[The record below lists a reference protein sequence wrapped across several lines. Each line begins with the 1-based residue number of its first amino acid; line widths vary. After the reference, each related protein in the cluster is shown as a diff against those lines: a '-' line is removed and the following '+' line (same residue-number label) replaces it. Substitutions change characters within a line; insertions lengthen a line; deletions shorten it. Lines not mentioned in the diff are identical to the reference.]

1 MSTSIIRSGNEILPG
16 SVADA
21 ARKEGRSVAA
31 QMIKVEAVVLGD
43 NSGSM
48 EIEDVSYQGRKIS
61 REEKLMIELA
71 EIYEKHPGQVL
82 LVEFSDKAEMRPTG
96 TFSGQHGGTCL
107 APALEL
113 IKGLDDT
120 GVQFIVIS
128 DGLAGDEDL
137 ALRIAKGFKTQID
150 TVYVGPESGSDAREG
165 RNFLR
170 NLANAG
176 HGRFDTQ
183 PQVDVQENIEMLFL
197 SDGGAR

>member
-48 EIEDVSYQGRKIS
+48 ETEDVSYQGGKIS
-61 REEKLMIELA
+61 REQKLMIELA
-71 EIYEKHPGQVL
+71 EIYTKYPGQVL

-96 TFSGQHGGTCL
+96 TFSGQHGDTLL

-113 IKGLDDT
+113 IKDLDGT

-128 DGLAGDEDL
+128 DGLAGDEDK
-137 ALRIAKGFKTQID
+137 ALKIARGFKTKID

-170 NLANAG
+170 SLATASG
-176 HGRFDTQ
+176 GRFDVKS
-183 PQVDVQENIEMLFL
+183 QVDVGPNIEMLFL
-197 SDGGAR
+197 TDGGAR